1 MVQANVQLQLME
13 VAMTERERARNAARL
28 LPDQW
33 HQARNP
39 RYEYLPMFVRHCPI
53 GADTIEIW
61 QPHGRDGYWRI
72 YWGISPIVRHHHD
85 LGCFETALDAMCAAD
100 KMLADRMKGVLL
112 D

>member
-1 MVQANVQLQLME
+1 VQANVQLQLME
-13 VAMTERERARNAARL
+13 VARMEEEKARTAARL

-39 RYEYLPMFVRHCPI
+39 RHEHLPMLVRHCPI

-61 QPHGRDGYWRI
+61 QPHGRNGYWRI
-72 YWGISPIVRHHHD
+72 YWGGSPVVRHHHD
-85 LGCFETALDAMCAAD
+85 LGIFDTVLEAICVAD
-100 KMLADRMKGVLL
+100 QMLAAGMKDVLL